1 MSKRRNKGEKG
12 LFQDWKKALV
22 FALLPFCLGIAAAII
37 YLYPG
42 DSARVKSLERVEV
55 QTEKDEQELVEDLME
70 EEKAGDFLEGGLIK
84 GKISLVLDDVGYE
97 KDRTLKFINMGV
109 PVTISILPGGQYS
122 RELATVSARKGNSVL
137 LHMPMQSE
145 KNVTDKTSEFLI
157 TVDMG
162 EKEIIDRLDR
172 ALSWVP
178 GACGISNHMGSRF
191 TKSSEGMRYVALYL
205 KKRQLF
211 FLDSKTTAQ
220 SVAPFV
226 FRVTG
231 VKTIVRDIFIDN
243 DDDPAKIVE
252 RFEELKEIAFQN
264 GMGIGIMHPG
274 SDVVDLIE
282 KLVRESLFEGY
293 RFVTLSDLLAGS

>member
-55 QTEKDEQELVEDLME
+55 QTEKDEEELVEELME

-109 PVTISILPGGQYS
+109 PVTVSILPGGQYS
-122 RELATVSARKGNSVL
+122 RELATVSARKGYSVL

-145 KNVTDKTSEFLI
+145 KNVTDKTSEFLLA
-157 TVDMG
+157 VDMG

-178 GACGISNHMGSRF
+178 GACGRF

-211 FLDSKTTAQ
+211 FLDSKTTSQ